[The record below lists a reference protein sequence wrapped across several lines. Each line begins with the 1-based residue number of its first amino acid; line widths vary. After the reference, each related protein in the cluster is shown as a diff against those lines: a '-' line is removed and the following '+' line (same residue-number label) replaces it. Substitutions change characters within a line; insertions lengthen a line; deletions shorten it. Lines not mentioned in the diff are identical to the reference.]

1 VGELLGLYYFEKWG
15 VDVRGIRFPG
25 VISSEAPPGGGTT
38 DYTVE
43 MFYAAVRGEPYT
55 CFLREDSR
63 LPMIYMPDCLKAMR
77 LLMDAPPDRLLQR
90 TSYNL
95 NALSFT
101 PGELAAAI
109 RKKLPEFKVDYK
121 PDYRQKIAD
130 SWPMSVDDSFARAEW
145 GWSPDYGLD
154 EMVEDML
161 SRLREKPLQ
170 GQL

>member
-1 VGELLGLYYFEKWG
+1 
-15 VDVRGIRFPG
+15 
-25 VISSEAPPGGGTT
+25 
-38 DYTVE
+38 
-43 MFYAAVRGEPYT
+43 
-55 CFLREDSR
+55 
-63 LPMIYMPDCLKAMR
+63 
-77 LLMDAPPDRLLQR
+77 
-90 TSYNL
+90 
-95 NALSFT
+95 
-101 PGELAAAI
+101 LAAAI